1 MPTDDELKQAVA
13 TALEEEREKVRTAQ
27 LNAVSIKLPQF
38 WPDKTRFWFAQAEAQ
53 FETRNITNEKTKFN
67 HVVLVLDSK
76 TATQALDIIETPD
89 PVNPY
94 TVLKERLT
102 KAYSLSDSERAGRLI
117 DMAGLGDRTPSQCL
131 ADMLQLIPAG
141 QAVDPGFLFREL
153 FLRQLPVEI
162 RTQLAQTSKIGTTAK
177 ILRELAEEADR
188 YFTSTGSRISMIA
201 ETTSSTVSGQQTSE
215 TTLEADSMAPSSS
228 AALIGPSPT
237 HNFETSPEV
246 LAISNRG
253 GYNPRSSR
261 GGTGPRGRGG
271 RKGQGS
277 QLTPKYTLCQ
287 YHAAYGN
294 NARKCI
300 QPCLFNQQGNAQP
313 GRGRAQ

>member
-1 MPTDDELKQAVA
+1 
-13 TALEEEREKVRTAQ
+13 
-27 LNAVSIKLPQF
+27 
-38 WPDKTRFWFAQAEAQ
+38 
-53 FETRNITNEKTKFN
+53 
-67 HVVLVLDSK
+67 
-76 TATQALDIIETPD
+76 
-89 PVNPY
+89 
-94 TVLKERLT
+94 
-102 KAYSLSDSERAGRLI
+102 
-117 DMAGLGDRTPSQCL
+117 
-131 ADMLQLIPAG
+131 MLQLIPAG

-177 ILRELAEEADR
+177 ILRELAEEAHR

-215 TTLEADSMAPSSS
+215 TTLEADLMAPSSS
-228 AALIGPSPT
+228 AASPT
-237 HNFETSPEV
+237 HNFQTSLEV
-246 LAISNRG
+246 SAISNRG
-253 GYNPRSSR
+253 GYNPRGSR
-261 GGTGPRGRGG
+261 EGAGPRGRGG

-300 QPCLFNQQGNAQP
+300 QPCLFNQQGNAHP